1 VSQRADIP
9 HQRLSASFL
18 PPEVEPEE
26 RDLMRLLEKAVA
38 PSYTLVKRLGAGGMG
53 SVYLARDPVL
63 KRLVAVKI
71 MAARLA
77 ADETAR
83 ARFEREAQ
91 AVASISHPNVVA
103 VYSVGELENGV
114 PYLVM
119 QYIQGRTMSERLAQ
133 DGPLDARSAKRVLGE
148 ISSAL
153 AAAHRKGIIH
163 RDIKPANILLDDD
176 TGRAMV
182 TDFGIAAV
190 LERDED
196 DREPVGIT
204 HKGRVVGTPAYMSPE
219 QLLEE
224 HVTEKTDIYSLGL
237 LGYELFIGEGPY
249 RVSSPREF
257 MAAHLR
263 DTPRRL
269 WAMRADIEPELAR
282 LLEGCLT
289 KDPAKRPTAAEVESR
304 LAHGASVLL
313 EWPPPGLE
321 HLAADLRVA
330 VRFLW
335 IGAFATGLS
344 VVVLSLFDRDSVV
357 RQSLPPTLAITALA
371 GVGLIL
377 FAVGLVGLGRFLR
390 IAQTGVN
397 LGYGWWTVLEA
408 AVDGRKDTGALITGG
423 REYAELAPEIRSR
436 MRRLRLV
443 AGASRVAAGLMPLAG
458 FAIGL
463 LLAARSSSG
472 PTIVLWA
479 SLVLS
484 LTLLAVSRAVAW
496 QEERVLSPAR
506 IRLRTAS
513 FRSEGLPRLAEAW
526 TTAFEQVRDGQSLGA
541 GTTKH
546 ATLISRV
553 STAILAL
560 VGAAG
565 LALFLVLSQVTV
577 VEQIASIAYPE
588 FSSVRARVARV
599 QRLATLR
606 IPPDTTVSPLRA
618 GQALHAIARN
628 GPGGRLHPLEK
639 QPAISIPAQP
649 RTGSLPDPF
658 QGSEGGWVKEAF
670 RQAPRGFNIAQRD
683 FLKAMADNSAL
694 EEFRLLSR
702 APAMDLAAAFWDIAP
717 GEEPMWYSLPIPRY
731 TFLRTAA
738 NANAAQAALDFAAG
752 RRDDAE
758 RRLRENISV
767 GVLMMDGHVIIENV
781 VGANIVAGAR
791 ESLVVVYDLTG
802 RAREARAIV
811 SEADPVITV
820 VQPTMRFDVGEINR
834 MLARVVLDEQQPP
847 GVRWEM
853 LASLTWA
860 PCSDMHQVL
869 FGPDESHTSTLAAAR
884 ASLVHRS
891 SDSLLFALM
900 VPSYDADGPT
910 RSAGHHPVARIISAL
925 TGNRQAAD
933 CLWLLGL
940 RGEP

>member
-1 VSQRADIP
+1 VRIK
-9 HQRLSASFL
+9 H
-18 PPEVEPEE
+18 
-26 RDLMRLLEKAVA
+26 
-38 PSYTLVKRLGAGGMG
+38 TGM
-53 SVYLARDPVL
+53 
-63 KRLVAVKI
+63 
-71 MAARLA
+71 
-77 ADETAR
+77 
-83 ARFEREAQ
+83 
-91 AVASISHPNVVA
+91 
-103 VYSVGELENGV
+103 
-114 PYLVM
+114 
-119 QYIQGRTMSERLAQ
+119 
-133 DGPLDARSAKRVLGE
+133 
-148 ISSAL
+148 
-153 AAAHRKGIIH
+153 
-163 RDIKPANILLDDD
+163 
-176 TGRAMV
+176 
-182 TDFGIAAV
+182 
-190 LERDED
+190 
-196 DREPVGIT
+196 
-204 HKGRVVGTPAYMSPE
+204 VVGTPAYMSPE

-224 HVTEKTDIYSLGL
+224 HLTEKTDIYSLGL

-249 RVSSPREF
+249 RVSSPRD
-257 MAAHLR
+257 MLSAHLR

-282 LLEGCLT
+282 LLESCLS
-289 KDPAKRPTAAEVESR
+289 KDPTKRPSAAEVERR

-321 HLAADLRVA
+321 PLAAQLRNA
-330 VRFLW
+330 VRFLL
-335 IGAFATGLS
+335 IGGFATGLS
-344 VVVLSLFDRDSVV
+344 VVVLSVFHRDSVV
-357 RQSLPPTLAITALA
+357 RQALPPTLAITALA

-377 FAVGLVGLGRFLR
+377 FAVGLVAVGRFLR
-390 IAQTGVN
+390 TAQNGVN

-408 AVDGRKDTGALITGG
+408 AADERKDTGALITGG
-423 REYAELAPEIRSR
+423 REYAELSPAYRSG
-436 MRRLRLV
+436 MRRLRLM
-443 AGASRVAAGLMPLAG
+443 AAACRVAAGLMPIAG
-458 FAIGL
+458 FAIAL
-463 LLAARSSSG
+463 LLAARSASG

-479 SLVLS
+479 SLFLS

-506 IRLRTAS
+506 VRLRTAS
-513 FRSEGLPRLAEAW
+513 FRSEGLPQLAEAW
-526 TTAFEQVRDGQSLGA
+526 SKTFEQVRDGQSLGA
-541 GTTKH
+541 GSTRNTP
-546 ATLISRV
+546 LISRL
-553 STAILAL
+553 STAILVL
-560 VGAAG
+560 VGLSG
-565 LALFLVLSQVTV
+565 LTLFLVLSQVTV

-599 QRLATLR
+599 QRLTTLR
-606 IPPDTTVSPLRA
+606 TPADTTVSPLRA

-628 GPGGRLHPLEK
+628 GPGGRLQPYEK

-649 RTGSLPDPF
+649 RMGSLPDPF

-670 RQAPRGFNIAQRD
+670 RQAPRGFSVGQRD

-702 APAMDLAAAFWDIAP
+702 APSMDLAGAFWDITP

-752 RRDDAE
+752 RREDAE

-767 GVLMMDGHVIIENV
+767 GFLMMDGHVIIENV
-781 VGANIVAGAR
+781 VGANIVASAR
-791 ESLVVVYDLTG
+791 ESLVVLYDLTG
-802 RAREARAIV
+802 RSREARAIV

-869 FGPDESHTSTLAAAR
+869 FGPDALHTSTLAAVR
-884 ASLVHRS
+884 TSLVRRS

-900 VPSYDADGPT
+900 VPNYDADGPT

-940 RGEP
+940 RREP